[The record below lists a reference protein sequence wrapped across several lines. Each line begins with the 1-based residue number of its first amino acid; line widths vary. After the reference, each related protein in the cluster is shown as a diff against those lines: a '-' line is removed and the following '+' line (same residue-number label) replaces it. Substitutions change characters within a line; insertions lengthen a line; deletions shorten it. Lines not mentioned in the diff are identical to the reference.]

1 MAWVRHPLQTIT
13 ELCRGDLKAFF
24 LGKIRTFPYTEAIAL
39 RLLTVRLL
47 LPPTP
52 FTAFRAMQTHSTP
65 SCLQE
70 SASGIQYLH
79 AVGIIHRD
87 IKPANILIGG
97 RADNAKIADYGISRA
112 ATLDQTMTCV
122 GTLLYQAPEISKGE
136 RYGFAADVFSF
147 ALTAYS
153 VCDRVRW
160 G

>member
-1 MAWVRHPLQTIT
+1 MESILDCKDNGELLSLDRVRFYSACL
-13 ELCRGDLKAFF
+13 A
-24 LGKIRTFPYTEAIAL
+24 EAL
-39 RLLTVRLL
+39 VHVH
-47 LPPTP
+47 
-52 FTAFRAMQTHSTP
+52 Q
-65 SCLQE
+65 CD
-70 SASGIQYLH
+70 
-79 AVGIIHRD
+79 IIHRD
-87 IKPANILIGG
+87 VKPANILIGG
-97 RADNAKIADYGISRA
+97 RADNAKIADYGISRE